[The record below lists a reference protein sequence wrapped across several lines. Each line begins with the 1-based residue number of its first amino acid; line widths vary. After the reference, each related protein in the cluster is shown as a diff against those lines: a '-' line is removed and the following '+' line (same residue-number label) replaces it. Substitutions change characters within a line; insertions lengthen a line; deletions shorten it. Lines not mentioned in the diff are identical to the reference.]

1 MHIVDTGNA
10 ADANSSIPF
19 WQASLRVL
27 VHQLSEESAGEE
39 EDEGADGGG
48 GASYRDWTL
57 PSRAFAGL
65 WDALVYESDVKASL
79 LRYARTA
86 LLFADAGVDPA
97 LVSVNRVVLLH
108 GPPGTGARCC
118 CMTLC
123 FAERVR
129 MQARRH
135 WLRRWRK
142 SWPSALHAAT
152 PPLSWWR

>member
-1 MHIVDTGNA
+1 MEAMQIVDTGSA

-39 EDEGADGGG
+39 EDESAEGGG
-48 GASYRDWTL
+48 GASYRDWAL

-65 WDALVYESDVKASL
+65 WEALVYESDVKASL

-108 GPPGTGARCC
+108 GPPGTGACC
-118 CMTLC
+118 
-123 FAERVR
+123 
-129 MQARRH
+129 RRESH
-135 WLRRWRK
+135 VALR
-142 SWPSALHAAT
+142 
-152 PPLSWWR
+152 

>member
-1 MHIVDTGNA
+1 MEAMQIVDTGSA

-39 EDEGADGGG
+39 EDESAEGGG
-48 GASYRDWTL
+48 GASYRDWAL

-65 WDALVYESDVKASL
+65 WEALVYESDVKASL

-108 GPPGTGARCC
+108 GPPGTGACHRCELF
-118 CMTLC
+118 T
-123 FAERVR
+123 A
-129 MQARRH
+129 
-135 WLRRWRK
+135 LR
-142 SWPSALHAAT
+142 
-152 PPLSWWR
+152 